1 MTVPTALYAAGKEYC
16 YYMIHQEPSGGE
28 VIGQARRG
36 GGHFSH
42 DEHVAFEQA
51 GLQVETTGS
60 DQWVFHQETSLVFTP
75 IEATRAWMD
84 AVSDRILYPYSSF
97 KRNSREVKRCK
108 AWMQDNVYSL
118 MMDFGPELLQA
129 NGEFD
134 LNSVGNRCLGRDLD
148 FDAFTFSPDLKA
160 IKLERWEKGSHSC
173 TIKSN
178 KARFGHGWALIRLQ
192 EMSQFPLED
201 SKLTPSSLRD
211 PLDHYLSFSPSSM
224 GPNLSSLTHVLEATP
239 AAFALCIF
247 AIDICRLVP
256 FLSHVFAFLSK
267 PFQPFLEEH
276 DLLDYEKKQG
286 VSKLGRWKWIV
297 LVVLA
302 SLQAALWTGLAA
314 FDAISGRPSLESAG
328 LTVSWVY
335 LAGRTAIRPTLTP
348 PYALICF
355 SVLLAGMG
363 AFSSNYNGGHN
374 TWASVLQTVGCLF
387 IIGISSRF
395 HLHGHLSNSR
405 VAKPGTVPTSTQT
418 SPEDKVTLSNWF
430 TFSWVQPIMDLAGTQ
445 TLDDENVWQLSPYF
459 KHRNLFTKY
468 LSASSD
474 KPSQSLLRFLLS
486 WNSLDLII
494 SFSLQLYKAIA
505 GFIQPYCLQQILRAL
520 ESRDPT
526 KRSDAY
532 FYAGVL
538 FVAHCSFAQVDV
550 WEAWHSRRAYERT
563 RGIMFCGLHW
573 KALKRRDMSGK
584 TKEQDGDTLKTEDEQ
599 QGPSDI
605 GRVAN
610 LMTGDAYAV
619 AQRFWEFPAVF
630 VAPVRMVIALIFL
643 YRILGWSC
651 FTGISV
657 VLLAYAVNYPLA
669 MLNLRLMKKSWA
681 SKDLRMSYVN
691 EFIQSIRFLKYM
703 GWESQWAERVRTT
716 REVELGIRVKQNT
729 VDVIISFI
737 WGDFSYPGEYVQGPL
752 TQLPGQIIALLQ
764 AFVSMKRI
772 EDFLSEDEVE
782 DWASSLKRHASQ
794 QDRTSHVGFE
804 SASFQ
809 WHGSHTAP
817 ETSAPPSASTSDASG
832 RSTPATRFSL
842 HDITATFPTGKL
854 SLITGATGSG
864 KSSLLNAL
872 LGEMYCTSG
881 RVHLD
886 KSHHA
891 VAYAAQLPWL
901 QHATIRDNIVFRSPF
916 DPARYDM
923 VLECCALKPDLKV
936 FEAGDMTE
944 IGEKG
949 VSLSGGQR
957 ARVAL
962 ARAIYSRATVV
973 ILDDPLA
980 AVDMHTARHLLQ
992 TCFLGPIMKDRT
1004 IILVTHHVSL
1014 CLPAAAYIIE
1024 MGGGTVIRQGT
1035 VQELQGQG
1043 QLNQVL
1049 AEEDVTEDIAEEEEP
1064 ALLANEADVVA
1075 TEQVA
1080 APNKLKPSGKLIEAE
1095 HRAEGRVTLA
1105 TYLTY
1110 IQACGWVPWT
1120 LIVFLILAGR
1130 GIQVGNQFFLARWS
1144 QAYSMSAN
1152 SSTTI
1157 YGQHIIL
1164 LAAPSIYQV
1173 APIQLIDLPPPAVNV
1188 LPWLI
1193 IFSLISLASA
1203 LATLAFLSVGY
1214 WGSINASRTLFSAM
1228 LNRVSRAPS
1237 SFFDKTPVGR
1247 ILNRF
1252 TADINAVDGTLMNS
1266 TRNAMTGTVSFLAS
1280 FGVICLVVP
1289 RFAPLALAIASVYI
1303 MLAPP
1308 YVKASRD
1315 LRRLESIF
1323 LSPAFSGFDEL
1334 LYGLIHVR
1342 AFGMEM
1348 QFQERFYGI
1357 VDKFQGFD
1365 HFYWMVSYWMKERY
1379 DYLGSVIVFATT
1391 LFALWTHV
1399 SEGMAALVIVNAGVF
1414 AQASRDLVKVFAQLE
1429 LDFNSVERIGEYL
1442 DVEQEAAAVSVK
1454 RPPAYWPSS
1463 NGGISVEDLVIT
1475 YSKSLPPV
1483 LKGISFEVK
1492 PREKVG
1498 VVGRTG
1504 SGKSTLAMSLLR
1516 IVEATS
1522 GRIILDGIDVATI
1535 GLDDL
1540 RGNITIVSQDVALF
1554 SGTVRSNLDPFNEHT
1569 DEECWDVLA
1578 RCHLVHPASG
1588 VEDTDMSA
1596 RKAAIFSLSQAVSAS
1611 GSSFSAGERQL
1622 LALARAMLRNAHFT
1636 ILDEA
1641 SSSIDLETDDKIQRT
1656 IREEMVDSLVIT
1668 IAHRLKTV
1676 IGKWLYYDRILVLD
1690 EGKIA
1695 EFDTPS
1701 ALLSHEEGIFR
1712 KMCEQSADWEEI
1724 QSMLA
1729 EK

>member
-1 MTVPTALYAAGKEYC
+1 MRPTWTIAGPSAAQL
-16 YYMIHQEPSGGE
+16 I
-28 VIGQARRG
+28 QA
-36 GGHFSH
+36 
-42 DEHVAFEQA
+42 V
-51 GLQVETTGS
+51 
-60 DQWVFHQETSLVFTP
+60 
-75 IEATRAWMD
+75 
-84 AVSDRILYPYSSF
+84 
-97 KRNSREVKRCK
+97 
-108 AWMQDNVYSL
+108 
-118 MMDFGPELLQA
+118 
-129 NGEFD
+129 
-134 LNSVGNRCLGRDLD
+134 
-148 FDAFTFSPDLKA
+148 
-160 IKLERWEKGSHSC
+160 
-173 TIKSN
+173 
-178 KARFGHGWALIRLQ
+178 
-192 EMSQFPLED
+192 
-201 SKLTPSSLRD
+201 
-211 PLDHYLSFSPSSM
+211 
-224 GPNLSSLTHVLEATP
+224 P
-239 AAFALCIF
+239 AAFALFIF
-247 AIDICRLVP
+247 TTDILRSFGFLSPFRTFLSTPFRP
-256 FLSHVFAFLSK
+256 FLT
-267 PFQPFLEEH
+267 EY
-276 DLLDYEKKQG
+276 DLLEYDNEHYTQK
-286 VSKLGRWKWIV
+286 VSRSKWV
-297 LVVLA
+297 ALVTLL
-302 SLQAALWTGLAA
+302 SIQAALSSGIAA
-314 FDAISGRPSLESAG
+314 YDAILGEVLPTNPVFSALSWTYFAARTVARPK
-328 LTVSWVY
+328 T
-335 LAGRTAIRPTLTP
+335 TP

-355 SVLLAGMG
+355 SVIFFVVNAAHATSESGP
-363 AFSSNYNGGHN
+363 AI
-374 TWASVLQTVGCLF
+374 WVSVLQRMGCLG
-387 IIGISSRF
+387 IIGVGLRF
-395 HLHGHLSNSR
+395 HLQGHLSDNR
-405 VAKPGTVPTSTQT
+405 VAEPGAVPTSSTT
-418 SPEDKVTLSNWF
+418 SPEDKVRLSNWF
-430 TFSWVQPIMDLAGTQ
+430 TFSWVQPIMDLAGLQ

-468 LSASSD
+468 LSASSE
-474 KPSQSLLRFLLS
+474 KPNQSLLRFLLS

-520 ESRDPT
+520 ESRDPL
-526 KRSDAY
+526 KRPDAY
-532 FYAGVL
+532 FYAAVL

-550 WEAWHSRRAYERT
+550 WEAWHGRRAYERT

-584 TKEQDGDTLKTEDEQ
+584 TTEQDEEGDTQ
-599 QGPSDI
+599 QSPSDI

-651 FTGISV
+651 FAGISV

-669 MLNLRLMKKSWA
+669 MINLRLMKKSWA
-681 SKDLRMSYVN
+681 SKDIRMSYVN

-703 GWESQWAERVRTT
+703 GWESQWADRVRTA
-716 REVELGIRVKQNT
+716 RNVELSIRVKQNT
-729 VDVIISFI
+729 VDVITSFI
-737 WGDFSYPGEYVQGPL
+737 WLWIPSAVILVSFLSFTTLAGEQLTVSKAFTSIEVFNQLQGPL
-752 TQLPGQIIALLQ
+752 TELPGQIIALLQ

-772 EDFLSEDEVE
+772 EDFLAEDEVE
-782 DWASSLKRHASQ
+782 NWASSLKRHVSGQ
-794 QDRTSHVGFE
+794 PKTSNIGFE
-804 SASFQ
+804 AASFR
-809 WHGSHTAP
+809 WHGTRS
-817 ETSAPPSASTSDASG
+817 ESSKSGGSPPSSTTNSDVSG
-832 RSTPATRFSL
+832 HSTPTTRFTL
-842 HDITATFPTGKL
+842 CNITATFPTGKL

-872 LGEMYCTSG
+872 LGELYCTSG
-881 RVHLD
+881 EVHLD
-886 KSHHA
+886 KSRHA
-891 VAYAAQLPWL
+891 VAYAGQLPWL
-901 QHATIRDNIVFRSPF
+901 EHATIRDNILFRSPF
-916 DPARYDM
+916 DPVRYET

-962 ARAIYSRATVV
+962 ARAVYSRATVV
-973 ILDDPLA
+973 LLDDPLA

-992 TCFLGPIMKDRT
+992 SCFLGPIMKDRT

-1014 CLPAAAYIIE
+1014 CLPAAAYILE
-1024 MGGGTVIRQGT
+1024 MSGGTVLRQGT
-1035 VQELQGQG
+1035 VQDLQDQG
-1043 QLNQVL
+1043 QLGQVI
-1049 AEEDVTEDIAEEEEP
+1049 AEEDHTESFEVEEESEIP
-1064 ALLANEADVVA
+1064 VNEADNA
-1075 TEQVA
+1075 TEQQGSSHA
-1080 APNKLKPSGKLIEAE
+1080 DPKPIGKLIEAE

-1110 IQACGWVPWT
+1110 IRACGWLPWT

-1130 GIQVGNQFFLARWS
+1130 GIQVGNQFFLARWA
-1144 QAYSMSAN
+1144 QAYSSPAN
-1152 SSTTI
+1152 SSTTLHP
-1157 YGQHIIL
+1157 QHILL
-1164 LAAPSIYQV
+1164 LATTSIQQV
-1173 APIQLIDLPPPAVNV
+1173 APIHWIDLPSPSVNV
-1188 LPWLI
+1188 FPWLV
-1193 IFSLISLASA
+1193 IFSIISLAGA
-1203 LATLAFLSVGY
+1203 LSTLIYLAVGY
-1214 WGSINASRTLFSAM
+1214 WGSINASRSLFAAM

-1266 TRNAMTGTVSFLAS
+1266 VRAAMSGTISFLAS
-1280 FGVICLVVP
+1280 FGVICVVVP
-1289 RFAPLALAIASVYI
+1289 RFAPLALAIAYVYI
-1303 MLAPP
+1303 ILAPP

-1315 LRRLESIF
+1315 LRRLESVF

-1334 LYGLIHVR
+1334 LHGLIHVR
-1342 AFGMEM
+1342 AFGMEV

-1379 DYLGSVIVFATT
+1379 DYLGSVIVYATT

-1442 DVEQEAAAVSVK
+1442 DVEQEAPAISAK

-1463 NGGISVEDLVIT
+1463 NGGITVEDLFIT

-1492 PREKVG
+1492 PREKIG

-1516 IVEATS
+1516 IVEPAS
-1522 GRIILDGIDVATI
+1522 GRIILDGVDVSTI

-1569 DEECWDVLA
+1569 DAECWDVLA
-1578 RCHLVHPASG
+1578 RCHLVQPVSG
-1588 VEDTDMSA
+1588 GDESDEPG
-1596 RKAAIFSLSQAVSAS
+1596 RKAAISGLSQAVSAS

-1622 LALARAMLRNAHFT
+1622 LALARAMLRNARFI

-1676 IGKWLYYDRILVLD
+1676 IGKSL
-1690 EGKIA
+1690 
-1695 EFDTPS
+1695 
-1701 ALLSHEEGIFR
+1701 
-1712 KMCEQSADWEEI
+1712 
-1724 QSMLA
+1724 
-1729 EK
+1729 